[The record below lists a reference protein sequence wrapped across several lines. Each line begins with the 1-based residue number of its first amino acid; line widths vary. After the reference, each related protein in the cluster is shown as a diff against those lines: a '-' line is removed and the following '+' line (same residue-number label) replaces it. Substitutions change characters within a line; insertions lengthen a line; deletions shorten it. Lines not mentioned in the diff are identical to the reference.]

1 MKLRVGLVGL
11 GRAWENRHQP
21 ALRALADRFEVRAV
35 CEQVALRAHHA
46 AQDFDAVA
54 VDGFQAL
61 SNRSDID
68 AVLMLAPQWYGPLP
82 ILAAADAGKA
92 IYCAAAMDL
101 DPSEALRIRQR
112 VQQAGVAF
120 MAEFPRRQC
129 PATLRLKELIATRL
143 GRVKLLFCHQRIV
156 KHQATHESYRGGERI
171 SPIVRELME
180 LVDWCRFVAGTEP
193 SSVVGV
199 AHFRSDQPET
209 ADYGMM
215 SLDFSEPDAPNQGAV
230 AQISCGHYMP
240 AGWREALSFRSP
252 VGLQVCCENGIAFV
266 DLPSNLVWFDEAGR
280 HQESL
285 ESERPVGE
293 QLLCQFHR
301 AVTSLVR
308 RTSDLE
314 DAYRA
319 LKIVLTAR
327 QSSLDGQRLPL
338 EF

>member
-11 GRAWENRHQP
+11 GRAWENRHRP

-46 AQDFDAVA
+46 AQEFGAEP
-54 VDGFQAL
+54 VDGYQAL
-61 SNRSDID
+61 SRRLDID
-68 AVLMLAPQWYGPLP
+68 AVLMLSPQWYGPLP

-101 DPSEALRIRQR
+101 DPEEALRIKTR
-112 VQQAGVAF
+112 VENAGIAF
-120 MAEFPRRQC
+120 MAEFPRRQS

-143 GRVKLLFCHQRIV
+143 GEVKLLFCHQRLV
-156 KHQATHESYRGGERI
+156 RHDSTNGHTRVGGMS
-171 SPIVRELME
+171 SPIIRELME

-193 SSVVGV
+193 TSVVGV
-199 AHFRSDQPET
+199 AHKTGESIRT
-209 ADYGMM
+209 ADYGML
-215 SLDFSEPDAPNQGAV
+215 SLDFSPVGQVGQGTV

-240 AGWREALSFRSP
+240 AEWKEALSFRSP

-266 DLPSNLVWFDEAGR
+266 DLPSNLIWFDGAGR

-285 ESERPVGE
+285 EFERPVGE
-293 QLLCQFHR
+293 QMLSQFHR
-301 AVTSLVR
+301 AVTSLIR
-308 RTSDLE
+308 RTTDLE

-319 LKIVLTAR
+319 LHIVLAAR
-327 QSSLDGQRLPL
+327 RSSLEGRRLEL